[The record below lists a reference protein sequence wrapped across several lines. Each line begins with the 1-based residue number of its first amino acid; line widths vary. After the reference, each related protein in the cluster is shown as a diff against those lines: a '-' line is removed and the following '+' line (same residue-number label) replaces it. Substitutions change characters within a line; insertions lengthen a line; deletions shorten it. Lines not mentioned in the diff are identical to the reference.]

1 MAFMDRRRGT
11 PQPDALPPRE
21 TGPAGPVTAFIDES
35 SEFQGKLKFK
45 DSVQIDG
52 KVDGEIACEKTLT
65 IGEPARIHASVN
77 STSVVVAGEVEGDI
91 TATDQVTLTKTA
103 RLQGNIRTKHIAI
116 EKGAQF
122 HGQIATESA
131 EVPARRPVAADAAPA
146 APKKS

>member
-1 MAFMDRRRGT
+1 MMPALRNRLRRSRRV
-11 PQPDALPPRE
+11 A
-21 TGPAGPVTAFIDES
+21 
-35 SEFQGKLKFK
+35 
-45 DSVQIDG
+45 
-52 KVDGEIACEKTLT
+52 EIACEKTLT

-122 HGQIATESA
+122 HGQISTESA
-131 EVPARRPVAADAAPA
+131 EAPAKPHAAAAAPGA
-146 APKKS
+146 AHSKKG